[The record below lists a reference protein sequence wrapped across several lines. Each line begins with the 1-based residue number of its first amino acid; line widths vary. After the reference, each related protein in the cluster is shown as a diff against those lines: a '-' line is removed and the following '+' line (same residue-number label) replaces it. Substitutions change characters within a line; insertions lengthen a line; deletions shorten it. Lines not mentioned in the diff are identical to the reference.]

1 MIVKGKV
8 KRLLSSFP
16 RTVQKKFRWSSY
28 KSRVL
33 ICVFDLSGSCVSKE
47 GGYTCVCQGKN
58 VDTYSEKY
66 NINFFTVKDYK
77 LPRYVSLNCQKKI
90 VKCVL
95 RNVLKCKVNFFIEN
109 IFILV
114 CKEKIKPSLF
124 SFLQENYTG
133 LNCEV
138 SLLADDCAAGG
149 PVCAAPSNCAVLI
162 KAKTII
168 ITYF

>member
-8 KRLLSSFP
+8 KRLLSSFS
-16 RTVQKKFRWSSY
+16 RTVKKNFRWSSY

-58 VDTYSEKY
+58 FDTYSEKY
-66 NINFFTVKDYK
+66 NINFFTVKEYK

-124 SFLQENYTG
+124 FIPAGELHWVELRSEFACGRLRSRWTG
-133 LNCEV
+133 LR
-138 SLLADDCAAGG
+138 STIKLRS
-149 PVCAAPSNCAVLI
+149 SNQGKNDYYSI
-162 KAKTII
+162 
-168 ITYF
+168 F